1 MADGSIA
8 GAEPR
13 TPDPAASN
21 VPTSATAGAE
31 AGRSAAAAADG
42 KSEAKLG
49 EDKAGF
55 EALFDGLG
63 QALSERL
70 ETAGT
75 GSWAN
80 GTGGYDALTPEQRE
94 KAERNFRAWAA
105 AHPDEAEGLDVR
117 GHVAWV
123 QAREAE
129 RLARRRTPDVASGA
143 PDPADTPDAPAAEGA
158 AKRDPIR
165 DLANKL
171 ERTRPD
177 VERADAPLA
186 ATIKGIAAAAQT
198 PGALDDARVRTRI
211 AYALQDVEKLS
222 GQVANVPGELR
233 EEMARL
239 ARTYPG
245 LRHEGMQELVRA
257 TPDIADR
264 GLIRDIRA
272 TAASIAAERDQASP
286 DAQSRVDVL
295 ANRVGVAARARR
307 EAPSPDSLDVRNGL
321 ADASRP
327 TPHDTR
333 AASSQVAQDSGDQ
346 RRPAADGATAD
357 GAGAARD
364 AKAGT
369 RVPPPADTTAAV
381 GPATVPPFVQQQQQ
395 PAAMQLSGGQFATAA
410 IMSALRR
417 QEPVNP
423 VAPAPWDRQLTPL
436 KERIA
441 GFMER
446 GQVNRDEAALQAAER
461 SGEAAARALQAFAH
475 GPGAAVMGKIQAAG
489 RTDPNGEAG
498 VVAGMREGGPYQD
511 LRREFDAE
519 LGRDKALAA
528 ALDRA
533 AAAVGQYGADRAAA
547 DGIAA
552 KRADAAAVTARFE
565 RLDAEVGA
573 AAATTPSR
581 NEGKSQLGD
590 LADKLGDKAAE
601 IAKRAAEALRAAFG
615 RGPGAGAQP
624 SGPSPSP

>member
-1 MADGSIA
+1 MADGGIA

-13 TPDPAASN
+13 TADPAASN

-31 AGRSAAAAADG
+31 TGRSPAAASDG

-49 EDKAGF
+49 DDKAGF
-55 EALFDGLG
+55 DAVFDGLAQG
-63 QALSERL
+63 L
-70 ETAGT
+70 AGHLKAAGA
-75 GSWAN
+75 GSWTK

-94 KAERNFRAWAA
+94 KAERNFQAWAA
-105 AHPDEAEGLDVR
+105 VHPEEAEGLDAR
-117 GHVAWV
+117 DHVARV
-123 QAREAE
+123 QARETE
-129 RLARRRTPDVASGA
+129 RLARRQA
-143 PDPADTPDAPAAEGA
+143 PDAASDAPGPADAPEEGA
-158 AKRDPIR
+158 ARRDPIR
-165 DLANKL
+165 DLVNKL

-198 PGALDDARVRTRI
+198 PGALEDAKVRTRI
-211 AYALQDVEKLS
+211 AYTLQDVEKLS

-257 TPDIADR
+257 TPGIADR
-264 GLIRDIRA
+264 GLVRDIRA
-272 TAASIAAERDQASP
+272 TAASIAAERDQVSP

-295 ANRVGVAARARR
+295 ANRVGVAARADAPAAAAEKPEARGAVLVDKAKAAPSDIGTGSAGNRGADR
-307 EAPSPDSLDVRNGL
+307 EAGAPANSPL
-321 ADASRP
+321 P
-327 TPHDTR
+327 
-333 AASSQVAQDSGDQ
+333 AQTD
-346 RRPAADGATAD
+346 
-357 GAGAARD
+357 AAR
-364 AKAGT
+364 
-369 RVPPPADTTAAV
+369 
-381 GPATVPPFVQQQQQ
+381 GPATVPPAAPQQQQQ
-395 PAAMQLSGGQFATAA
+395 PAAMQLSGGQFATVA

-475 GPGAAVMGKIQAAG
+475 GPGAAVMGKVQTAG

-511 LRREFDAE
+511 LRREFNAE

-547 DGIAA
+547 DGIAT

-601 IAKRAAEALRAAFG
+601 LAKRAAEALRAAFG
-615 RGPGAGAQP
+615 RGPGTGAQP

>member
-1 MADGSIA
+1 MADGGIV

-13 TPDPAASN
+13 TADSAAS
-21 VPTSATAGAE
+21 TATPPKATTAE
-31 AGRSAAAAADG
+31 AGRGISAAGTAAAGTVDE
-42 KSEAKLG
+42 K
-49 EDKAGF
+49 
-55 EALFDGLG
+55 G
-63 QALSERL
+63 QA
-70 ETAGT
+70 T
-75 GSWAN
+75 
-80 GTGGYDALTPEQRE
+80 
-94 KAERNFRAWAA
+94 
-105 AHPDEAEGLDVR
+105 
-117 GHVAWV
+117 
-123 QAREAE
+123 
-129 RLARRRTPDVASGA
+129 
-143 PDPADTPDAPAAEGA
+143 
-158 AKRDPIR
+158 RDPIR
-165 DLANKL
+165 DLVDKL
-171 ERTRPD
+171 ERARLM
-177 VERADAPLA
+177 VERADVPLA
-186 ATIKGIAAAAQT
+186 ASIKGIAATAGT
-198 PGALDDARVRTRI
+198 PSALDDAKVRTRV
-211 AYALQDVEKLS
+211 AYALQDIEKLA
-222 GQVANVPGELR
+222 GPVAGVPQALR

-239 ARTYPG
+239 AQTYPG

-257 TPDIADR
+257 TPGIADR
-264 GLIRDIRA
+264 GLVRDIRV
-272 TAASIAAERDQASP
+272 TAASISAERDQDSP

-295 ANRVGVAARARR
+295 ANRVSVATRADVLAPTAEKEEARDRGPTDKTGPAVAEADQPGANARTSSERDVRAGARASLPART
-307 EAPSPDSLDVRNGL
+307 EA
-321 ADASRP
+321 
-327 TPHDTR
+327 
-333 AASSQVAQDSGDQ
+333 
-346 RRPAADGATAD
+346 AT
-357 GAGAARD
+357 
-364 AKAGT
+364 
-369 RVPPPADTTAAV
+369 
-381 GPATVPPFVQQQQQ
+381 GPATVPPAVQQQQQ
-395 PAAMQLSGGQFATAA
+395 PAAMQLSGGQFATSA

-417 QEPVNP
+417 QEPINP
-423 VAPAPWDRQLTPL
+423 AAPAPWDRQLTPL

-446 GQVNRDEAALQAAER
+446 GQVNRDETALQAAER

-475 GPGAAVMGKIQAAG
+475 GPGAAVMGKVQAAG

-533 AAAVGQYGADRAAA
+533 AAAVGQYGTDRAAA

-601 IAKRAAEALRAAFG
+601 LAKRAAEALRAAFG